1 MPKVLSKKMSR
12 QLFKKHFFMKK
23 YILSVLVALA
33 ATISFSAFSV
43 PKKAIKS
50 PDAQLAYWYT
60 VSSNTVQ
67 ALYAQNMSESEIKT
81 EGAPCND
88 NGSIVCL
95 VGSDSQLTLNSTINP
110 DDFEADEKIA
120 HN

>member
-1 MPKVLSKKMSR
+1 
-12 QLFKKHFFMKK
+12 MKK
-23 YILSVLVALA
+23 YMLGLLVAVV
-33 ATISFSAFSV
+33 ATVTFSAFSYAEKQT
-43 PKKAIKS
+43 KK

-60 VSSNTVQ
+60 ISSNTVQ
-67 ALYAQNMSESEIKT
+67 ALYTQNMSEAEIKA

-88 NGSIVCL
+88 NGTIVCL

-110 DDFEADEKIA
+110 DDFESDEKIA